1 MKKCIVVSDS
11 FKGTLPSSRIC
22 ALARDVFG
30 RIMPDCELITVPVAD
45 GGEGTVDCFVQALGA
60 RRVFTSVSGP
70 YGEPVRAGFAVIG
83 ETAIIE
89 MASAAGLPLVGD
101 KKDPMRAGTRGVG
114 QLIAHAVSGGCKKIL
129 LGLGG
134 SATNDGGCGCAY
146 ALGAVFTDINGRS
159 FVPTGGTLRDIEKID
174 LSGVKKLLGGVEVTV
189 MCDVD
194 NPLYGKNG
202 AAYVFAPQKGADAQG
217 VEILDDNLRHLARKI
232 LECTGADVSELPGG
246 GAAGGMGAG
255 CVAVVGGRLCSGI
268 DAILDAVS
276 FDDMLEG
283 AGMVIAGEGKLDSQS
298 LQGKV
303 VSGVARRTGAKGV
316 PLVVLSG
323 VVDDSAADVYCRG
336 VSAVFCTNRAA
347 RPVSE
352 LHEHCESDYT
362 SALGDILRLVKIV
375 EGIS

>member
-1 MKKCIVVSDS
+1 MNDPNGMVYKD
-11 FKGTLPSSRIC
+11 GTWHLC
-22 ALARDVFG
+22 Y
-30 RIMPDCELITVPVAD
+30 
-45 GGEGTVDCFVQALGA
+45 QWN
-60 RRVFTSVSGP
+60 P
-70 YGEPVRAGFAVIG
+70 YGSYWENMTWGHATSNDLVHWTQQPA
-83 ETAIIE
+83 AIY
-89 MASAAGLPLVGD
+89 GD
-101 KKDPMRAGTRGVG
+101 
-114 QLIAHAVSGGCKKIL
+114 
-129 LGLGG
+129 
-134 SATNDGGCGCAY
+134 

-255 CVAVVGGRLCSGI
+255 CVAFLGGRLCSGI

-283 AGMVIAGEGKLDSQS
+283 TDMVISGEGKLDSQS

>member
-1 MKKCIVVSDS
+1 M
-11 FKGTLPSSRIC
+11 
-22 ALARDVFG
+22 
-30 RIMPDCELITVPVAD
+30 
-45 GGEGTVDCFVQALGA
+45 
-60 RRVFTSVSGP
+60 
-70 YGEPVRAGFAVIG
+70 
-83 ETAIIE
+83 
-89 MASAAGLPLVGD
+89 
-101 KKDPMRAGTRGVG
+101 
-114 QLIAHAVSGGCKKIL
+114 
-129 LGLGG
+129 
-134 SATNDGGCGCAY
+134 
-146 ALGAVFTDINGRS
+146 
-159 FVPTGGTLRDIEKID
+159 
-174 LSGVKKLLGGVEVTV
+174 
-189 MCDVD
+189 
-194 NPLYGKNG
+194 
-202 AAYVFAPQKGADAQG
+202 FAPQKGADAQG

-255 CVAVVGGRLCSGI
+255 CVAFLGGRLCSGI

-283 AGMVIAGEGKLDSQS
+283 TDMVISGEGKLDSQS